1 MYATLESMQNN
12 TEIVFNTIYVRKH
25 IHLHD
30 NNKCQLQI
38 SLEIFERQ
46 REGKHQEG
54 GQKASAGYMKI
65 FFKKKKSRGFP
76 GGPAVKIGAP
86 KTKGPGLTWSGN

>member
-65 FFKKKKSRGFP
+65 FFKKKNPEDSLVAQQLKLEL
-76 GGPAVKIGAP
+76 P
-86 KTKGPGLTWSGN
+86 KQRTQV

>member
-65 FFKKKKSRGFP
+65 FFKKKKIQRLP
-76 GGPAVKIGAP
+76 
-86 KTKGPGLTWSGN
+86 W